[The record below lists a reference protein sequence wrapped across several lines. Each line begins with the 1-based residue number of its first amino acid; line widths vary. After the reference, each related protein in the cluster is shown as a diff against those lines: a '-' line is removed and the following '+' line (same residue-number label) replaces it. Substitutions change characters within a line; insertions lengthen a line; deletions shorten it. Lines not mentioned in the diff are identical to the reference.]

1 MQKNQIKNIG
11 FTIVELLVVIVIIG
25 ILAAITIVSY
35 TGISQK
41 ATISSLQSDLTS
53 SSQQLKLFQ
62 VDNSSYPNSITD
74 CPTPSAGNMC
84 LKVSNGNSYSYGVN
98 NTSNPQTF
106 CITTTNGN
114 LSYMITPQSTPVAG
128 GCPNYNGLVLFL
140 DAAVSASYPGTGA
153 TWADLSGNNSNGTLS
168 SAIYTNTNGGA
179 ISFGGAGDSVNI
191 PYAAQF
197 NIRNAITLSIWI
209 KRTTGFSQTQD
220 TMILG
225 RPPSWF
231 FYDAYNSG
239 NIHGDVYIDTVRRG
253 ALETSVPF
261 DNNWYQVVYTYDGNT
276 HISNIYKNGTL
287 INSNTLTGLSN
298 YLIDS
303 STANFQSMGWNSLG
317 RGMLLNDALI
327 YNRALSL
334 TEIQQNFN
342 VLKNRYGL

>member
-1 MQKNQIKNIG
+1 MQKNQSKNIG

-25 ILAAITIVSY
+25 ILAAITIVAY
-35 TGISQK
+35 TNITQR
-41 ATISSLQSDLTS
+41 AIVSSLQSDLTN

-62 VDNSSYPNSITD
+62 VDSSNYPNSITD
-74 CPTPSAGNMC
+74 CPTPAAGNMC
-84 LKVSNGNSYSYGVN
+84 LKASSGNSYAYGVN
-98 NTSNPQTF
+98 NTSNPQIF
-106 CITTTNGN
+106 CITATNSSQ
-114 LSYMITPQSTPVAG
+114 SYMIMPQSTPIAG

-140 DAAVSASYPGTGA
+140 DAAIPASYPGTGT

-168 SAIYTNTNGGA
+168 SSVYTNTNGGA
-179 ISFGGAGDSVNI
+179 ISFNGTSDSVSI
-191 PYAAQF
+191 PYATQF
-197 NIRNAITLSIWI
+197 NIRNAITLSVWI
-209 KRTTGFSQTQD
+209 KRTTGFSQAQD

-239 NIHGDVYIDTVRRG
+239 NIRGDVYIDTVRRN
-253 ALETSVPF
+253 ALETGVPF
-261 DNNWYQVVYTYDGNT
+261 DNNWYQIVYTYDSNT
-276 HISNIYKNGTL
+276 RTSNIYKNGVL
-287 INSNTLTGLSN
+287 VNSNTLTGLSN

-303 STANFQSMGWNSLG
+303 STANFQQMGWNSLG

-334 TEIQQNFN
+334 AEIQQNFN

>member
-1 MQKNQIKNIG
+1 MQKNQIRNIG
-11 FTIVELLVVIVIIG
+11 FTIVELLVVIVVIG
-25 ILAAITIVSY
+25 VLAAITIISY
-35 TGISQK
+35 TGISQR
-41 ATISSLQSDLTS
+41 ATISSIQSDLTN
-53 SSQQLKLFQ
+53 SSQQIKLFQ
-62 VDNSSYPNSITD
+62 VDNSNYPNSITD
-74 CPTPSAGNMC
+74 CPTPAAGNMC
-84 LKVSNGNSYSYGVN
+84 LKASNGNSYSYGVN

-114 LSYMITPQSTPVAG
+114 LNYMITPQSTPIVG

-140 DAAVSASYPGTGA
+140 DAAVPASYPGSGS
-153 TWADLSGNNSNGTLS
+153 TWTDLSGNNSNGTLN
-168 SAIYTNTNGGA
+168 SATYTNTNGGA
-179 ISFGGAGDSVNI
+179 LSFSGVSDSVSI

-209 KRTTGFSQTQD
+209 KRTTGFNQTQD

-225 RPPSWF
+225 RPPAWF

-261 DNNWYQVVYTYDGNT
+261 DNSWYQVTYTYDSNT
-276 HISNIYKNGTL
+276 HISSIYKNGVL
-287 INSNTLTGLSN
+287 INTNTLTGLSN
-298 YLIDS
+298 YLIDP
-303 STANFQSMGWNSLG
+303 STANFQPMGWNSLG

-334 TEIQQNFN
+334 AEIQQNFN